1 VPGIVIVGAQWGDE
15 GKGKLTD
22 LLAERADVIVRFQG
36 GNNAGH
42 TIVRDGQEFKFHLIP
57 SGILYPDKACVI
69 GNGVVIDPGVL
80 IGELE
85 GLRRQG
91 IDIGGLRIS
100 ANAHLIMP
108 YHVLLDTAGEA
119 RLGKLEIGTTKRGIG
134 PCYADKA
141 ARLGIRVQDLLD
153 AKILRKKIMAAMEPK
168 KQMLRPFAKDP
179 RLDLH
184 AMTEEYLRYGHR
196 LEPFIADT
204 AHLCWEALDSGRTVI
219 FEGAQGT
226 LLDLD
231 HGTYPFVTSSNPI
244 AGAACVG
251 AGVGPADIDEVWG
264 VAKAY
269 ATRVGAGPF
278 PTELDDDLGAYIRER
293 GGERG
298 TTTGRDRRCGWID
311 LVALRYAARI
321 NRLSALAVTKLDVL
335 AGIDPLRV
343 AVRYRSSE
351 GARLDELPYHQSV
364 LHGAQPEYEELP
376 GFDTEISDRRSE
388 ADLPREARDYL
399 DFVAENVGVPIRLV
413 GVGPGREQ
421 VIWMGEAARRVA
433 IGPSAAGIPR
443 ERPSGPVTLAT
454 GGGLHSRNHP
464 STSSRGG
471 PDKWLSRRSFRP
483 RSGMPRARSSSSRKS
498 SSPAPAMR
506 LPPNGAGCRGRPSR
520 RSTASRDR
528 TGLRPSSTS
537 SRGAAS

>member
-1 VPGIVIVGAQWGDE
+1 MPGIVIVGAQWGDE

-22 LLAERADVIVRFQG
+22 LLAEQADAIVRFQG

-42 TIVRDGQEFKFHLIP
+42 TIVRDGEEFKFHLIP
-57 SGILYPDKACVI
+57 SGILYPGKACVI

-85 GLRRQG
+85 GLRRKR
-91 IDIGGLRIS
+91 IDISGLRIS
-100 ANAHLIMP
+100 SNAHLIMP

-119 RLGKLEIGTTKRGIG
+119 KLGKLEIGTTKRGIG

-153 AKILRKKIMAAMEPK
+153 AKILRKKIMAALEPK
-168 KQMLRPFAKDP
+168 QQMLRPFAKDP

-184 AMTEEYLRYGHR
+184 TMTEEYLRYGHR
-196 LEPFIADT
+196 LEPFITDT
-204 AHLCWEALDSGRTVI
+204 AHLCWEALDNGKTVI

-251 AGVGPADIDEVWG
+251 AGIGPADIDEVWG

-278 PTELDDDLGAYIRER
+278 PTELDDEMGAYIRER

-298 TTTGRDRRCGWID
+298 TTTGRDRRTGWLD
-311 LVALRYAARI
+311 LVALRFAARL
-321 NRLSALAVTKLDVL
+321 NTLSALAITKLDVL
-335 AGIDPLRV
+335 AGIDPIRV

-364 LHGAQPEYEELP
+364 LHAAEAEYEDLP
-376 GFDTEISDRRSE
+376 GFEADIGDCRSE

-399 DFVAENVGVPIRLV
+399 DFISENVGVPIRLV
-413 GVGPGREQ
+413 GVGPGRDQ
-421 VIWMGEAARRVA
+421 VIWMGEAERHLR
-433 IGPSAAGIPR
+433 AA
-443 ERPSGPVTLAT
+443 
-454 GGGLHSRNHP
+454 
-464 STSSRGG
+464 
-471 PDKWLSRRSFRP
+471 
-483 RSGMPRARSSSSRKS
+483 
-498 SSPAPAMR
+498 
-506 LPPNGAGCRGRPSR
+506 
-520 RSTASRDR
+520 
-528 TGLRPSSTS
+528 
-537 SRGAAS
+537 

>member
-1 VPGIVIVGAQWGDE
+1 MPLSAAYGTDLEHMPGIVIVGAQWGDE

-22 LLAERADVIVRFQG
+22 LLAEQADAIVRFQG

-57 SGILYPDKACVI
+57 SGILYPGKACVI
-69 GNGVVIDPGVL
+69 GNGVVIDPGIL

-85 GLRRQG
+85 GLRRQR
-91 IDIGGLRIS
+91 IDISGLRIS

-108 YHVLLDTAGEA
+108 YHVMLDTAGEA

-153 AKILRKKIMAAMEPK
+153 PKILRKKIMAALEPK
-168 KQMLRPFAKDP
+168 QQQLRPFAKDP

-204 AHLCWEALDSGRTVI
+204 AHLCWEALDNGRRVI

-269 ATRVGAGPF
+269 TTRVGAGPF
-278 PTELDDDLGAYIRER
+278 PTELDDELGADIRER

-298 TTTGRDRRCGWID
+298 TTTGRDRRTGWLD

-321 NRLSALAVTKLDVL
+321 NTLSALAITKLDVL
-335 AGIDPLRV
+335 AGLDPLRV

-364 LHGAQPEYEELP
+364 LHAAEAEYEDLP
-376 GFDTEISDRRSE
+376 GFDADIGDCRSE

-399 DFVAENVGVPIRLV
+399 EFIEQNVGVPIRLV
-413 GVGPGREQ
+413 GVGPGRDQ
-421 VIWMGEAARRVA
+421 VIWMGEAERHLR
-433 IGPSAAGIPR
+433 AA
-443 ERPSGPVTLAT
+443 
-454 GGGLHSRNHP
+454 
-464 STSSRGG
+464 
-471 PDKWLSRRSFRP
+471 
-483 RSGMPRARSSSSRKS
+483 
-498 SSPAPAMR
+498 
-506 LPPNGAGCRGRPSR
+506 
-520 RSTASRDR
+520 
-528 TGLRPSSTS
+528 
-537 SRGAAS
+537 